1 MTYID
6 VRSQSMSTHQI
17 LAICGIAIFLIAVF
31 IAVDCC
37 RISRSRSI
45 LQKWAAW
52 NGLQI
57 LSYKRAFWTGVF
69 NPFTTARSQV
79 VFWVRVRDGAGHDRS
94 GWVRCGSFWG
104 GLARSQAEV
113 KWESNAS

>member
-1 MTYID
+1 
-6 VRSQSMSTHQI
+6 MSTDQI
-17 LAICGIAIFLIAVF
+17 LAICAIAVFLIAVF
-31 IAVDCC
+31 VVVDWY
-37 RISRSRSI
+37 RITRSRSI
-45 LQKWAAW
+45 LMKWAAW

-57 LSYKRAFWTGVF
+57 LSSKRAFWTGAF

-79 VFWVRVRDGAGHDRS
+79 VFWVRVRDGAGRDRS

-113 KWESNAS
+113 KWESKSC

>member
-1 MTYID
+1 
-6 VRSQSMSTHQI
+6 MSTDQI
-17 LAICGIAIFLIAVF
+17 LGICGIAVFLIAVL
-31 IAVDCC
+31 IAVDWY

-45 LQKWAAW
+45 LKEWAAW

-57 LSYKRAFWTGVF
+57 LSLKRAFWTGAF
-69 NPFTTARSQV
+69 NPFTTSRSQV

-104 GLARSQAEV
+104 GLSRSRAEV
-113 KWESNAS
+113 KWQSNAP

>member
-1 MTYID
+1 
-6 VRSQSMSTHQI
+6 MSTNQI
-17 LAICGIAIFLIAVF
+17 HVTCGIAVFLIAVF
-31 IAVDCC
+31 IGVDWY

-45 LQKWAAW
+45 LRKWAAW

-57 LSYKRAFWTGVF
+57 LSFKRAFWTGAF
-69 NPFTTARSQV
+69 NPFATSRSQV
-79 VFWVRVRDGAGHDRS
+79 VFWVRVRDGAGNDRS

-104 GLARSQAEV
+104 GLSRTQAEV